1 MKQKK
6 NQSHPIKI
14 ILLLAILVP
23 LVFYILISTIGRKNF
38 TLPHRL
44 ALEVLGPVQSTFSK
58 TIDLGSN
65 IWHHYFALVEVAK
78 ENDQLRLEIKKYKKI
93 NTEFREAAA
102 INGRLQK
109 LLDLEQSIKVPNIS
123 AQIIGRDPSLWF
135 KTMTINKGSS
145 SGVEKGMPVVTPEG
159 IAGQVINVSPHYAK
173 ILAATDPNSAIDA
186 VVQKNRIQGIIKGDG
201 QGYLLHYVLKN
212 SEVSPGDKIVTSG
225 MGGIFPKGLAIG
237 QVSEVIKSRRGMFQ
251 KIKVKPA
258 VDFQRLEYLNIILQT
273 EPMPE

>member
-1 MKQKK
+1 MKKKK
-6 NQSHPIKI
+6 NQSQPIKVI
-14 ILLLAILVP
+14 VLLAILVP

-44 ALEVLGPVQSTFSK
+44 ALEVIGPVQSVFSR

-65 IWHHYFALVEVAK
+65 IWHRYISLVAVAK
-78 ENDQLRLEIKKYKKI
+78 ENEQLRLEIQKYQKI
-93 NTEFREAAA
+93 NAEFREAAA

-109 LLDLEQSIKVPNIS
+109 LLDLEQALKVPNIS

-145 SGVEKGMPVVTPEG
+145 SGVEKGMPAITPAG
-159 IAGQVINVSPHYAK
+159 VAGQVMNVSPHYAK
-173 ILAATDPNSAIDA
+173 ILSATDPNSAIDA
-186 VVQKNRIQGIIKGDG
+186 IVQKNRIQGIIKGDG
-201 QGYLLHYVLKN
+201 QGYLLHYILKS
-212 SEVSPGDKIVTSG
+212 SEVSVGDKIVTSG

-258 VDFQRLEYLNIILQT
+258 VDFQRLEYLNIILHT
-273 EPMPE
+273 KPIPE